1 MGATGGPPLSTTK
14 CVMATAVAT
23 GGAAM
28 GSEVATGGL
37 PWVVST
43 GGHIKPCK
51 STNTLGYRN
60 HKSCKILPKFLPT
73 LHFLQESYKFVQE
86 SQILQSCY
94 NVEHFLQDSDN
105 IFAKIAFLRQ
115 KFLQKL
121 QCVISTKSSFKT
133 VTFVQFCVFFE

>member
-1 MGATGGPPLSTTK
+1 MRFEMFA
-14 CVMATAVAT
+14 
-23 GGAAM
+23 
-28 GSEVATGGL
+28 
-37 PWVVST
+37 
-43 GGHIKPCK
+43 
-51 STNTLGYRN
+51 LGYRN

-94 NVEHFLQDSDN
+94 NVEHFLQDSDD

-121 QCVISTKSSFKT
+121 QCVISTKNSFKT
-133 VTFVQFCVFFE
+133 VTFVQFCVFLPNSIKRDQVYQTR

>member
-1 MGATGGPPLSTTK
+1 MRFEMFA
-14 CVMATAVAT
+14 
-23 GGAAM
+23 
-28 GSEVATGGL
+28 
-37 PWVVST
+37 
-43 GGHIKPCK
+43 
-51 STNTLGYRN
+51 LGYRN

-121 QCVISTKSSFKT
+121 QCVISTKNSFKT
-133 VTFVQFCVFFE
+133 VTFVQFCVFLPKSIKRDQVYQTLSRPQRCDGSGVQL